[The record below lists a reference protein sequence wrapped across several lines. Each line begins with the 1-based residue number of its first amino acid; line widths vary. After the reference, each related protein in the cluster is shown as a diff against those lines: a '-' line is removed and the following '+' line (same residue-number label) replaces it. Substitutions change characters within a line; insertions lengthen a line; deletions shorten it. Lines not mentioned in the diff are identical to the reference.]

1 MCTNHIV
8 SVGKNNR
15 YGHPNKEDLDEEDIT
30 KIENAIDD
38 KYSIL
43 SYYDVTLLK
52 VTKDGDVIGI
62 ETEPVE
68 YIVVKLGLSET
79 DPVNDGYT
87 RKYYVVRLHDGK
99 VEIIDDAP
107 IESWHALL
115 KKEIKLN
122 DFFFDTQIVF
132 YFCELFGVHFNY

>member
-1 MCTNHIV
+1 
-8 SVGKNNR
+8 
-15 YGHPNKEDLDEEDIT
+15 
-30 KIENAIDD
+30 
-38 KYSIL
+38 
-43 SYYDVTLLK
+43 
-52 VTKDGDVIGI
+52 
-62 ETEPVE
+62 
-68 YIVVKLGLSET
+68 
-79 DPVNDGYT
+79 
-87 RKYYVVRLHDGK
+87 VVRLHDGK